1 MSRFINDFERHELD
15 QLAVQTRLNQVI
27 GELLLVV
34 ERRDLDTQLQKI
46 ADPELYEEWRRV
58 NEYR

>member
-15 QLAVQTRLNQVI
+15 QLAIQTRLNQAIKEARFLVARENLDA
-27 GELLLVV
+27 ELQSTV
-34 ERRDLDTQLQKI
+34 E
-46 ADPELYEEWRRV
+46 PELYEEWRRV